1 MGGFFRWNNKIKKE
15 LIKIKEIL
23 EAISS
28 VGFPIV
34 VAVFVLIRIEP
45 RLNKLA
51 EAINKLIPI
60 IKEDSINTKDV
71 KEAIGGLKL
80 EIAKLNGKK

>member
-1 MGGFFRWNNKIKKE
+1 MEE
-15 LIKIKEIL
+15 LLK
-23 EAISS
+23 AIST

-45 RLNKLA
+45 RLNKLTD
-51 EAINKLIPI
+51 AINKLMPI
-60 IKEDSINTKDV
+60 IKEDSENTKDV
-71 KEAIGGLKL
+71 KEAIGDLRL